1 MRRWACE
8 GLSYLTLDADVKE
21 MLIADTQALRS
32 MVELAK
38 VNFYSSV
45 MQMFGEKKFS
55 LIIICFIYL
64 LCTVLYV
71 ITS

>member
-21 MLIADTQALRS
+21 KLIGDTNAIKS

-38 VNFYSSV
+38 VGLRNRFCCGSEEV
-45 MQMFGEKKFS
+45 E
-55 LIIICFIYL
+55 
-64 LCTVLYV
+64 
-71 ITS
+71 